1 MVTCE
6 DDLSDDAGNET
17 LFVSIHATRSNGSHV
32 VDAMNTD
39 DTNVL
44 ERIEVLTLADPPEP
58 VFSADR
64 CDMLKSVCCSTLV
77 WSGRQCRQGTI
88 GMGAALVANGIVIDV
103 ASPVVARKRSQTCR
117 RQVRVIRGSKS
128 AS

>member
-1 MVTCE
+1 M
-6 DDLSDDAGNET
+6 DA
-17 LFVSIHATRSNGSHV
+17 V
-32 VDAMNTD
+32 NTD

-103 ASPVVARKRSQTCR
+103 ASTVIARKWSQTCR
-117 RQVRVIRGSKS
+117 RQVRVIRRSKS